1 MAPIWVEVPSE
12 STQSQWKYP
21 VVGPISWSALKQRE
35 QTANCTK
42 ILRKICSWDFYKM
55 DNVTLN
61 TCLANRWALHLSS
74 LTSQLRELE
83 YWFGPAK
90 LLGAARRGRQLRCTA
105 AGGQAGGRAEGES
118 YTQRQQRIGSHSSFL
133 PRACTL
139 VQPSAWAVPQRSCFQ
154 FHENIGDSDDIQ
166 TAQFWRDIFSRFD
179 KYLWQGSH
187 RVRCIMTS
195 NIPVSRLTRR
205 RAACSASA
213 WPEERWIWIV
223 TQMKRKWKRIV
234 RVSQWDGWR
243 ESEKGWVRNGLS
255 WNQGW

>member
-1 MAPIWVEVPSE
+1 MYPPVHYLWWQILHVWHVCRCCVVWSRWESCHMTLLATLQLFATQWKYPVPVEVLSE
-12 STQSQWKYP
+12 STQWKYP

-105 AGGQAGGRAEGES
+105 AGGQAGGQRVRVIHSGNNVSALTQVFFQEHVHWYSQALERCLKGLVSNSMKISVTVTTSRQLNFDETSFPDLKNISGRAA
-118 YTQRQQRIGSHSSFL
+118 IGSD
-133 PRACTL
+133 
-139 VQPSAWAVPQRSCFQ
+139 V
-154 FHENIGDSDDIQ
+154 
-166 TAQFWRDIFSRFD
+166 
-179 KYLWQGSH
+179 
-187 RVRCIMTS
+187 
-195 NIPVSRLTRR
+195 
-205 RAACSASA
+205 
-213 WPEERWIWIV
+213 
-223 TQMKRKWKRIV
+223 
-234 RVSQWDGWR
+234 
-243 ESEKGWVRNGLS
+243 
-255 WNQGW
+255 